1 MNRHLVAVEIG
12 VESGADQRVNLDGL
26 AFHQNRLE
34 CLNAEAVQSGSTV
47 QQYGM
52 VLNDFFEDVPY
63 DRLLLFHHFLRLLDR
78 CAVSGLLQAVIDEWL
93 EQLQRH
99 FLWQA
104 ALMQFELRSHYDYRT
119 AGVVDTLAEQ
129 VLTET
134 ALLAF

>member
-1 MNRHLVAVEIG
+1 MNRHLVAVVIG

-78 CAVSGLLQAVIDEWL
+78 CAVSGRSEEHTSELQSQSNLVCRLLL
-93 EQLQRH
+93 EKKKK
-99 FLWQA
+99 
-104 ALMQFELRSHYDYRT
+104 
-119 AGVVDTLAEQ
+119 
-129 VLTET
+129 
-134 ALLAF
+134 